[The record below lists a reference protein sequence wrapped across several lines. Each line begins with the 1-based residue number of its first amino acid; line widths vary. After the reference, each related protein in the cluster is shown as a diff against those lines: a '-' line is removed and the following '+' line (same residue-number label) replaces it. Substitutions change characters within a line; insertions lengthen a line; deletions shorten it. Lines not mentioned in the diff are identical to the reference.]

1 MDLRDPEGNTAAHWA
16 FAMGFN
22 DLADFILAKGANDRI
37 ANNQG
42 FTCRNWRRPEPGDGS
57 TDTLS
62 AHGPN
67 LQPNSVSPSRLAGA
81 EKEMGVHLP
90 VLSPQREINQGQVA
104 YKQNPRPLPGRAR
117 KKVRRKDVEP
127 TVYQRMYLALDE
139 PERSQSTPPLG
150 RHEPDEVAHRPCSSR
165 GRLDSAN
172 PGVADQSVTS
182 SPTGPGKVTIVTVS
196 PSKKQS
202 RGPVLKNP
210 VVPAAD
216 NEPDEKSGLVSI
228 LKFVRDGGGTVN
240 EPFSVEAMRKLGIV
254 SDELL
259 PTDKAKLKKK
269 FKDDK
274 VVEVRY
280 KLMEERRLDLLK
292 RCTEERRR
300 LRARSR
306 DASLEEIFI
315 EYAGDMQMNI
325 GEFME
330 MLSRLDLLSDGAD
343 KPGKLGK
350 THAAN
355 IFKAFAIRIGPT
367 FEITWEQ
374 FTKMEK
380 QISADLGIKSIRC
393 PEEKVKKPAPIVTP
407 GRFAEQPIDKHAIS
421 TDDRLELIRKKDEK
435 NTEIEMRRIE
445 KQFGRVLEVRAA
457 EQAYREQTRRME
469 AEKLA
474 KLEAKSFELASHR
487 IETEFEHV
495 ERLMIQEQEY
505 QKRIQE
511 EEARIL
517 KKQQEAAAAL
527 ERKER
532 ERRERNQLV
541 SETLKVKQELRET
554 QRKQSERR
562 EEYNRKI
569 LQDKILRDKERID
582 SEKNEKEAML
592 RERRHLW
599 AQKNQERT
607 LFERATVEFKK
618 TGVLRKP
625 PGNTCVRYEW
635 REHHLAG
642 RECIQFDYS
651 CTGIPWLRSRCE
663 QYFSSLMIVC
673 LCTHVY

>member
-1 MDLRDPEGNTAAHWA
+1 MRGVQ
-16 FAMGFN
+16 
-22 DLADFILAKGANDRI
+22 LAPPFVMTL
-37 ANNQG
+37 
-42 FTCRNWRRPEPGDGS
+42 CS
-57 TDTLS
+57 T
-62 AHGPN
+62 
-67 LQPNSVSPSRLAGA
+67 V
-81 EKEMGVHLP
+81 
-90 VLSPQREINQGQVA
+90 
-104 YKQNPRPLPGRAR
+104 
-117 KKVRRKDVEP
+117 
-127 TVYQRMYLALDE
+127 
-139 PERSQSTPPLG
+139 
-150 RHEPDEVAHRPCSSR
+150 
-165 GRLDSAN
+165 
-172 PGVADQSVTS
+172 
-182 SPTGPGKVTIVTVS
+182 
-196 PSKKQS
+196 
-202 RGPVLKNP
+202 
-210 VVPAAD
+210 
-216 NEPDEKSGLVSI
+216 
-228 LKFVRDGGGTVN
+228 
-240 EPFSVEAMRKLGIV
+240 
-254 SDELL
+254 LL
-259 PTDKAKLKKK
+259 PSCT
-269 FKDDK
+269 
-274 VVEVRY
+274 
-280 KLMEERRLDLLK
+280 K

-435 NTEIEMRRIE
+435 NSEIEMRRIE

-495 ERLMIQEQEY
+495 ERLMKQEQEY

-511 EEARIL
+511 EEARIM

-569 LQDKILRDKERID
+569 LHDKILRDKERID

-592 RERRHLW
+592 RERRLLW

-625 PGNTCVRYEW
+625 PGNTCVRCEW
-635 REHHLAG
+635 REHHHAG
-642 RECIQFDYS
+642 RECIKFNYS
-651 CTGIPWLRSRCE
+651 CT
-663 QYFSSLMIVC
+663 
-673 LCTHVY
+673 